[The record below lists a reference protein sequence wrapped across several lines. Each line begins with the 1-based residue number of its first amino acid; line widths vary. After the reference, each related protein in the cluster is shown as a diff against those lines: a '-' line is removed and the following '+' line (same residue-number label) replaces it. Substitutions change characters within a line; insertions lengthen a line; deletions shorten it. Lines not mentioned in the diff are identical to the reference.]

1 MIVPRGVSLERTAL
15 CRKSTVLFCLSS
27 HAARSITCLGTL
39 DNVFDMVDKWSFNA
53 ARSITCVG
61 TPKFSTHSTMIMVFQ
76 CRTQH
81 YICWDSVVPS
91 PCPTWAEKPF
101 WKVVRFSRRF
111 CCRNAFS
118 RRKIAWQI
126 VSVPCTA
133 RAAPLWKVTTV
144 ECGLRAPMEHF
155 PLFALINIIAQIS
168 SFFNNALRAT
178 NIFRKSFIVSID
190 VIFYL
195 CYTSFVIKLITKYLR
210 RYGK

>member
-27 HAARSITCLGTL
+27 HVARSILYVGTL
-39 DNVFDMVDKWSFNA
+39 SEFVELLATCFNA

-61 TPKFSTHSTMIMVFQ
+61 TTVGYEHGRFEAFQ

-81 YICWDSVVPS
+81 YMCWDSVVPR
-91 PCPTWAEKPF
+91 PCPTLAEKPF
-101 WKVVRFSRRF
+101 WKVVRFSRCF

-133 RAAPLWKVTTV
+133 RAAPFWKVATV
-144 ECGLRAPMEHF
+144 ECGLRAPMDHF
-155 PLFALINIIAQIS
+155 PLFASITIIAQIS

-178 NIFRKSFIVSID
+178 NIFRKSFIVSIN
-190 VIFYL
+190 VLFSL
-195 CYTSFVIKLITKYLR
+195 CYTSSVIELITKYLR

>member
-1 MIVPRGVSLERTAL
+1 MP
-15 CRKSTVLFCLSS
+15 
-27 HAARSITCLGTL
+27 HAALHVLGLSVDITDAGFWC
-39 DNVFDMVDKWSFNA
+39 FNA

-61 TPKFSTHSTMIMVFQ
+61 TAKNKMLAYQIEFQ

-91 PCPTWAEKPF
+91 PCPTLAEKPF
-101 WKVVRFSRRF
+101 WKVVRFSRCF

-126 VSVPCTA
+126 VSVPCPA
-133 RAAPLWKVTTV
+133 RAAPFWKVATV
-144 ECGLRAPMEHF
+144 ECGLRAPMDHF
-155 PLFALINIIAQIS
+155 PLFTSIIIIAQIS

-178 NIFRKSFIVSID
+178 NIFRKSFIVSIE
-190 VIFYL
+190 VIFCL

>member
-1 MIVPRGVSLERTAL
+1 MP
-15 CRKSTVLFCLSS
+15 
-27 HAARSITCLGTL
+27 HAALHVLGRFWL
-39 DNVFDMVDKWSFNA
+39 IRRFAPFL
-53 ARSITCVG
+53 
-61 TPKFSTHSTMIMVFQ
+61 FQ

-81 YICWDSVVPS
+81 YMCWDSVVPS

-101 WKVVRFSRRF
+101 WKVVHFSRYF

-133 RAAPLWKVTTV
+133 RAAPFWKVATV
-144 ECGLRAPMEHF
+144 ECGLRAPMDHF
-155 PLFALINIIAQIS
+155 PLFASITIIAQIS
-168 SFFNNALRAT
+168 SFFNNALRAP
-178 NIFRKSFIVSID
+178 NIFQKSFIVSID
-190 VIFYL
+190 VLFSL